1 MGVPFFDIS
10 RQNNS
15 QKAELDGAIS
25 AVIASG
31 RYILGENVAA
41 LEKEVAAYVGVKYA
55 VGVASG
61 TDALHLA
68 LRAAG
73 IKPGDEVITTPFTFV
88 ATAEAIAYCG
98 ATPVFVDIEPNTF
111 NLDVASLESRVSSRT
126 KAILPVHLYGQ
137 ACQMDRV
144 MAIAKKHN
152 LAVIEDCAQAMGAT
166 FNGQQVGSFGAAGC
180 FSFFPTKNVG
190 CFGDGGMVTTN
201 DQAIFEELKVL
212 RGHGSRKTYH
222 YDIIGYNSRLDEL
235 QATILRVKLRNIEA
249 LIKARRHNASLYRQ
263 QFLGLADLR
272 LPFELPEGRHT
283 FNQFTVRAT
292 GRDALFEHLKTKGV
306 PAMVYYPLSLHQQKA
321 FATLGHKAGDF
332 PASELAQ
339 TEVLSLPIFPE
350 LSGAEIETVAQAV
363 KEFFK
368 R

>member
-1 MGVPFFDIS
+1 MALTFFDIS
-10 RQNNS
+10 RQNKA
-15 QKAELDGAIS
+15 QKAEIDQAIVS
-25 AVIASG
+25 VVSSG

-41 LEKEVAAYVGVKYA
+41 LEKEVAAYVGTKYA

-73 IKPGDEVITTPFTFV
+73 IKAGDEVITSPFTFV

-98 ATPVFVDIEPNTF
+98 ATPIFVDIEPNTF
-111 NLDVASLESRVSSRT
+111 NLDVSGLESRVTSRT

-137 ACQMDRV
+137 TCQMDKI
-144 MAIAKKHN
+144 MTFAKKHN

-180 FSFFPTKNVG
+180 FSFFPTKNIG

-201 DQAIFEELKVL
+201 DPAIFEELKVL

-235 QATILRVKLRNIEA
+235 QAAILRIRLRNIEA
-249 LIKARRHNASLYRQ
+249 LIQSRRHNAALYAKLLSGVAAISL
-263 QFLGLADLR
+263 
-272 LPFELPEGRHT
+272 PSELPGGRHT
-283 FNQFTVRAT
+283 YNQYTLRCSK
-292 GRDALFEHLKTKGV
+292 RDALFDHLKNSAV
-306 PAMVYYPLSLHQQKA
+306 PAMVYYPLSLHLQKA
-321 FATLGHKAGDF
+321 FASLGHQPGAF
-332 PASELAQ
+332 PVSERAQ
-339 TEVLSLPIFPE
+339 AEVISLPIFPE
-350 LSGAEIETVAQAV
+350 LTEAEIDSVAQAV
-363 KEFFK
+363 KGFGQ

>member
-1 MGVPFFDIS
+1 MALTFFDIS
-10 RQNNS
+10 RQNNA
-15 QKAELDGAIS
+15 QKAELDQAINT
-25 AVIASG
+25 VINSG
-31 RYILGENVAA
+31 RYILGENVSA
-41 LEKEVAAYVGVKYA
+41 LEKEVAAYVGAKYA

-73 IKPGDEVITTPFTFV
+73 VKSGDEVITTPFTFV

-111 NLDVASLESRVSSRT
+111 NIEVASLESRVSSRT
-126 KAILPVHLYGQ
+126 KALLPVHLYGQ
-137 ACQMDRV
+137 PCQMDQI
-144 MAIAKKHN
+144 MAVAKKHN
-152 LAVIEDCAQAMGAT
+152 LAVVEDCAQAMGAT

-201 DQAIFEELKVL
+201 DPALYEELKVL
-212 RGHGSRKTYH
+212 RGHGSRQTYH

-235 QATILRVKLRNIEA
+235 QAAILRVKLRNIEQ
-249 LIKARRHNASLYRQ
+249 LIKARRHNASLYRGH
-263 QFLGLADLR
+263 FSGLSGLR
-272 LPFELPEGRHT
+272 LPSELPEARHT
-283 FNQFTVRAT
+283 YNQFTVRVAD
-292 GRDALFEHLKTKGV
+292 RDALFEHLKASGV

-321 FATLGHKAGDF
+321 FASLGYKTGAF
-332 PASELAQ
+332 PACELAQ
-339 TEVLSLPIFPE
+339 AAVLSLPIFPE
-350 LSGAEIETVAQAV
+350 LFADELNSVALAV
-363 KEFFK
+363 KGFFS